1 MLPLYRVILP
11 LFSLLALIWVIYNG
25 VKRKLDVQESLSWV
39 FLFFIL
45 FVISFIPE
53 LIDIIAVF
61 LGIDYPPS
69 LLFVLS
75 FLLLILLIFRLSKEI
90 SMIRLKEKQLA
101 QKIALLE
108 HDLLELKSKLDNE
121 KKS

>member
-1 MLPLYRVILP
+1 LRR
-11 LFSLLALIWVIYNG
+11 SWALI
-25 VKRKLDVQESLSWV
+25 
-39 FLFFIL
+39 
-45 FVISFIPE
+45 
-53 LIDIIAVF
+53 
-61 LGIDYPPS
+61 
-69 LLFVLS
+69 VLA
-75 FLLLILLIFRLSKEI
+75 FLLLILLIFRLSKEF

>member
-1 MLPLYRVILP
+1 MLPLYRIILP

-53 LIDIIAVF
+53 LIDIIAAF
-61 LGIDYPPS
+61 LGIDCI
-69 LLFVLS
+69 S
-75 FLLLILLIFRLSKEI
+75 FSFAYSVNF
-90 SMIRLKEKQLA
+90 QTF
-101 QKIALLE
+101 
-108 HDLLELKSKLDNE
+108 
-121 KKS
+121 

>member
-1 MLPLYRVILP
+1 MLPLYRIILP

-25 VKRKLDVQESLSWV
+25 VKRKLDVQESLSWI
-39 FLFFIL
+39 FFFFVL

-69 LLFVLS
+69 LLFVLA
-75 FLLLILLIFRLSKEI
+75 FLLLILLIFRLSKEF

-108 HDLLELKSKLDNE
+108 HDLLELKSKLGNE

>member
-1 MLPLYRVILP
+1 MLPLYRIILP

-53 LIDIIAVF
+53 LIDIIAAF

-69 LLFVLS
+69 LLFVLA